1 MPTNLLKPS
10 PIWGLALA
18 VVPLHAADSEEPSR
32 ADPGA
37 IEEIV
42 VTATLREDTLG
53 STASSVGVV
62 TANDIAGRG
71 AAHLEEILS
80 AVPNVNY
87 ASGASRARYYQIRGI
102 GERGQ
107 FDEPLNSS
115 VGLVVDG
122 VDLSGI
128 GTVAT
133 LADVEQVEVLRGP
146 RGTLYGANALA
157 GLINVVTRA
166 PTLEPEGRVEL
177 SAADYGG
184 MGVTGVVSGPVGES
198 ARGRL
203 VARAG
208 RDNGFVENAH
218 LGVDDTDGHRETAV
232 RGRLSFDAADDASID
247 LAAGFLDADNGY
259 DTFSLDNVRTTLS
272 DQPGHDRQTTSYGS
286 ITARWHRGGVDGLAQ
301 AGLAASDIAYGYDE
315 DWVYEGFHPWGY
327 TSTDEYLRD
336 RVTAT
341 AEFRLASTDASRI
354 GDATDW
360 VVGAYTLRQDVELR
374 RIYTFADADFTSA
387 FDISRIAVYGQSDT
401 PVGDRTTLTI
411 GGRLERHTAS
421 YDDSAG
427 VGFDPDDGLVGG
439 RVAVTREFGGGASAY
454 ASVSRGYKAGG
465 FNASGTLDEDLRE
478 FGPETLWNAE
488 AGITATGPG
497 YSLRAAVFHMQR
509 DDVQISSSVVR
520 VRGDGSAEFIQ
531 YTGNA
536 AEGFNQG
543 LELDVEW
550 NAGDRARAFVR
561 LGLLRTA
568 YIDFVSARGE
578 DLDGRDQAQAPRYQ
592 LLAGADVDLLPGLA
606 LRIEAGA
613 RDDYLFSDSH
623 AVKSVAYQVLN
634 ASLHYASGPWSA
646 RVWGRN
652 LLDADYY
659 VRGFSFGNDPRD
671 GYVEHGYF
679 QHGEPRRVGVSVSR
693 SW

>member
-1 MPTNLLKPS
+1 MPTKPAT
-10 PIWGLALA
+10 PFAIWGLALA
-18 VVPLHAADSEEPSR
+18 VVPLHAVDSEEPGE
-32 ADPGA
+32 ADPTV

-42 VTATLREDTLG
+42 VTATLRKDTLG

-62 TANDIAGRG
+62 TADDIAGRG
-71 AAHLEEILS
+71 ASHLEEILS

-87 ASGASRARYYQIRGI
+87 ANGASRARYYQIRGI

-133 LADVEQVEVLRGP
+133 LADVEQVEILRGP
-146 RGTLYGANALA
+146 QGTLYGANALA

-166 PTLEPEGRVEL
+166 PTAEQEGRVEL
-177 SAADYGG
+177 SAANYGG
-184 MGVTGVVSGPVGES
+184 IGFTGVASGPLGES

-203 VARAG
+203 VARTG

-218 LGVDDTDGHRETAV
+218 LGLDDTAGHQETAV
-232 RGRLSFDAADDASID
+232 RGRLSFDAGGNASID

-259 DTFSLDNVRTTLS
+259 DAFSLDNVRTTLS
-272 DQPGHDRQTTSYGS
+272 DQPGHDQQTTSYGS
-286 ITARWHRGGVDGLAQ
+286 ITARWQGRGVDGLAQ
-301 AGLAASDIAYGYDE
+301 AGLAGSDIAYGYDE

-341 AEFRLASTDASRI
+341 AEFRLSSTDASRV

-360 VVGAYTLRQDVELR
+360 VVGAYTLQQEVDLQ
-374 RIYTFADADFTSA
+374 RIYTFADADFKSTFDTSR
-387 FDISRIAVYGQSDT
+387 FAVYAQSDT
-401 PVGDRTTLTI
+401 PISDRTTLTL

-439 RVAVTREFGGGASAY
+439 RVAVSRKLGGGTAAY

-465 FNASGTLDEDLRE
+465 FNASGTLDADLRE

-488 AGITATGPG
+488 AGLTAGGPG

-509 DDVQISSSVVR
+509 EDVQISSSVVR

-550 NAGDRARAFVR
+550 DAGDRARAFAR

-568 YIDFVSARGE
+568 YIDFVSARGD
-578 DLDGRDQAQAPRYQ
+578 DLDGRDQAHAPRYQ
-592 LLAGADVDLLPGLA
+592 VLAGADVDLLPGLG
-606 LRIEAGA
+606 LRIEAEA

-634 ASLHYASGPWSA
+634 ASLHYASGAWSA
-646 RVWGRN
+646 RLWGRN
-652 LLDADYY
+652 LLDEDYY

-679 QHGEPRRVGVSVSR
+679 QHGEPRRVGIWVSR

>member
-1 MPTNLLKPS
+1 M
-10 PIWGLALA
+10 
-18 VVPLHAADSEEPSR
+18 
-32 ADPGA
+32 
-37 IEEIV
+37 
-42 VTATLREDTLG
+42 
-53 STASSVGVV
+53 
-62 TANDIAGRG
+62 
-71 AAHLEEILS
+71 
-80 AVPNVNY
+80 
-87 ASGASRARYYQIRGI
+87 
-102 GERGQ
+102 
-107 FDEPLNSS
+107 
-115 VGLVVDG
+115 
-122 VDLSGI
+122 
-128 GTVAT
+128 
-133 LADVEQVEVLRGP
+133 
-146 RGTLYGANALA
+146 
-157 GLINVVTRA
+157 
-166 PTLEPEGRVEL
+166 EL
-177 SAADYGG
+177 
-184 MGVTGVVSGPVGES
+184 GVTGVVSGPVGDS

-203 VARAG
+203 VARG
-208 RDNGFVENAH
+208 SRDNGFVENAH

-232 RGRLSFDAADDASID
+232 RGRLSFDASDNASID

-259 DTFSLDNVRTTLS
+259 DAFSLDNVRTTLS

-286 ITARWHRGGVDGLAQ
+286 VTARWHGGGVDGLAQ

-315 DWVYEGFHPWGY
+315 DWVHEGFHPWGY

-336 RVTAT
+336 RSTAT

-354 GDATDW
+354 GDGTDW
-360 VVGAYTLRQDVELR
+360 VVGAYTLRQEVHLR
-374 RIYTFADADFTSA
+374 RIYTFADADFTSD
-387 FDISRIAVYGQSDT
+387 FDISRVAVYAQSDT
-401 PVGDRTTLTI
+401 PFGDRTTLTL
-411 GGRLERHTAS
+411 GGRIERHMAS
-421 YDDSAG
+421 YGDSAG
-427 VGFDPDDGLVGG
+427 VRFDPDDGLVGG
-439 RVAVTREFGGGASAY
+439 RIALSRELGSGASAY
-454 ASVSRGYKAGG
+454 ASVARGYKAGG

-488 AGITATGPG
+488 AGVTATGAG

-520 VRGDGSAEFIQ
+520 MRGDGSAEFIQ

-536 AEGFNQG
+536 AEGYNQG

-646 RVWGRN
+646 RAWGRN
-652 LLDADYY
+652 LLDEDYY

-679 QHGEPRRVGVSVSR
+679 QHGEPRRIGVSVSR

>member
-1 MPTNLLKPS
+1 MPTKPAT
-10 PIWGLALA
+10 PLAIWSLALA
-18 VVPLHAADSEEPSR
+18 VVPLHAVASEEPGE
-32 ADPGA
+32 ADPTA
-37 IEEIV
+37 VEEIV
-42 VTATLREDTLG
+42 VTATLRKDSLG

-62 TANDIAGRG
+62 TADDIAGRG
-71 AAHLEEILS
+71 AGHLEEILS

-133 LADVEQVEVLRGP
+133 LADVEQVEILRGP
-146 RGTLYGANALA
+146 QGTLYGANALA
-157 GLINVVTRA
+157 GLVNVVTRA
-166 PTLEPEGRVEL
+166 PTAEQEGRIEL
-177 SAADYGG
+177 SAANYGG
-184 MGVTGVVSGPVGES
+184 IGFTGVASGPLGES

-203 VARAG
+203 VASTA

-218 LGVDDTDGHRETAV
+218 LGLDDTAGHQETAV
-232 RGRLSFDAADDASID
+232 RGRLSFDAGDDATID

-259 DTFSLDNVRTTLS
+259 DAFSLDNVRTTLS
-272 DQPGHDRQTTSYGS
+272 DQPGHDQQTTSYGS
-286 ITARWHRGGVDGLAQ
+286 ITARWQGRVDGLAQ

-341 AEFRLASTDASRI
+341 AEFRLTSTDASRI

-360 VVGAYTLRQDVELR
+360 VVGAYTLQQEVDLQ
-374 RIYTFADADFTSA
+374 RIYTFADADFKST
-387 FDISRIAVYGQSDT
+387 FDISRFAVYAQSDT
-401 PVGDRTTLTI
+401 PIGDRTTLSL
-411 GGRLERHTAS
+411 GGRLERHAAS

-439 RVAVTREFGGGASAY
+439 RVAVSRELGAGTAAY

-465 FNASGTLDEDLRE
+465 FNASGTLDADLRE

-488 AGITATGPG
+488 AGFTAGGPG

-509 DDVQISSSVVR
+509 QDVQISSSVVR

-550 NAGDRARAFVR
+550 DAGTRARAFAR

-568 YIDFVSARGE
+568 YIDFVSARGD
-578 DLDGRDQAQAPRYQ
+578 DLDGRDQAHAPRYQ
-592 LLAGADVDLLPGLA
+592 VLVGADVDLLPRLK
-606 LRIEAGA
+606 LRIEAEA

-646 RVWGRN
+646 RLWGRN
-652 LLDADYY
+652 LLDEDYY

-679 QHGEPRRVGVSVSR
+679 QHGEPRRVGLRVSR